1 MPAEHRRVRDVT
13 QEEKKK
19 QQEVARKHNTLHC
32 LCLSGQEEVGGLWEA
47 RGVQNLRD
55 TERPW
60 PDEPHALVTDF
71 ILASLVS
78 AELLT
83 SS

>member
-1 MPAEHRRVRDVT
+1 ME
-13 QEEKKK
+13 
-19 QQEVARKHNTLHC
+19 
-32 LCLSGQEEVGGLWEA
+32 
-47 RGVQNLRD
+47 NLRD

-60 PDEPHALVTDF
+60 TDEPHALATDF

-83 SS
+83 SSKKSLHFQANDTEIVRNPFMT